1 MRPSD
6 PAQWFLATFFLFASL
21 AAPSLTAGAQDE
33 VTVSPPSKIALA
45 HMAQQRAS
53 VDDLARRELGQGIS
67 GDPDRDIRMLQRLL
81 DRGIVTPE
89 DVGTL
94 QAMGL
99 VLGDLLAS
107 ELGLAWVIYN
117 DASGRSRALYDKQTD
132 NYLFPM
138 TMISRRQQVGNQK
151 PVADIY
157 RDAKA
162 VIEEKRPRLPFQ

>member
-6 PAQWFLATFFLFASL
+6 TAQWFLAAFLLFTSL
-21 AAPSLTAGAQDE
+21 ATPTLTASAQE
-33 VTVSPPSKIALA
+33 ALTVSPPSKIVLA

-53 VDDLARRELGQGIS
+53 VDNLARRELGQGIS
-67 GDPDRDIRMLQRLL
+67 GNPDRDIRMLQRLL
-81 DRGIVTPE
+81 DRGIVTPD

-94 QAMGL
+94 QAMGV
-99 VLGDLLAS
+99 VLGDLLAG
-107 ELGLAWVIYN
+107 ELGLEWVIYD
-117 DASGRSRALYDKQTD
+117 DASGRSRALYDKQSD
-132 NYLFPM
+132 NYLFPV

-162 VIEEKRPRLPFQ
+162 VIEERRPRLPFQ